1 MARLQAEYGLRVAQI
16 TFLPL
21 GADRNTVVYRV
32 VAADDTP
39 YFVKLR
45 RGEFSAT
52 SVALP
57 KFLYDLGLRHI
68 IAPLTTQTG
77 QLWATL
83 DDYAVIVYPFIDG
96 RDGYDVDLADRHWIE
111 FGVTLKRIHTASV
124 PRSIIDLIPREN
136 YSSEWRD
143 LVKMFLTRIEA
154 EAFDDPVAAKTA
166 AFLRTKRVEIQTLVE
181 RTDRLAQIVQ
191 TRSLDN
197 VVCHADLHAGNIFIT
212 GDGALYIVDWDT
224 VLLAPKE
231 RDLMYAG
238 GGQFGQ
244 ARSAHEEEALFY
256 QGYGATSIDRA
267 ALAYYRYE
275 RIIEDIAVECQL
287 IFSTTNGSE
296 DREREF
302 RYLTSNFLP
311 DGVLA
316 IAYRSDATWNSTDQH
331 ALPI

>member
-1 MARLQAEYGLRVAQI
+1 MACLQAEYGLRVAQI

-21 GADRNTVVYRV
+21 GADRNTVVYRI
-32 VAADDTP
+32 VAADDTA

-45 RGEFSAT
+45 RGEFNAT

-57 KFLYDLGLRHI
+57 KFLHDLGIRNI
-68 IAPLTTQTG
+68 IAPLTTQAG

-83 DDYAVIVYPFIDG
+83 DDYSVIVYPFIDG
-96 RDGYDVDLADRHWIE
+96 RDGYDVDLTDRHWIE
-111 FGVTLKRIHTASV
+111 FGATLKRIHTASV
-124 PRSIIDLIPREN
+124 PRSIIDHIPREN

-143 LVKMFLTRIEA
+143 LVKMFLARIEVETFA
-154 EAFDDPVAAKTA
+154 DPVAAKTA
-166 AFLRTKRVEIQTLVE
+166 AFLRTKRAEVQALVA
-181 RTDRLAQIVQ
+181 RTDRLARTLQ
-191 TRSLDN
+191 TRSLDE
-197 VVCHADLHAGNIFIT
+197 VVCHADLHAGNIFIAR
-212 GDGALYIVDWDT
+212 DGALYIVDWDT
-224 VLLAPKE
+224 VLIAPKE

-244 ARSAHEEEALFY
+244 ARLPHEEEALFY

-316 IAYRSDATWNSTDQH
+316 IAYRSDETWQAADQH
-331 ALPI
+331 APPI